1 MSNFN
6 LLKSKLTSWSIPV
19 SDDQLEQFETYYN
32 LLIDWNSKMNLTAI
46 TDRSEVEI
54 KHFLDSVALASV
66 INLNETKSIADIGTG
81 AGFPGIPIKIL
92 FPHIKILLLDS
103 LNKRIGF
110 LNKVIDEL
118 NLTGITAIHGRAETL
133 AHEAEY
139 REQFDICLS
148 RAVANLSSL
157 TELCLPFVRVGGQF
171 ISYKSGDCE
180 EEVRAANNAIT
191 LLGGRLSNVVE
202 FNLEDSRRSFII
214 VDKYENTVDK
224 YPRREGIPVKKPL

>member
-1 MSNFN
+1 MSKFN
-6 LLKSKLTSWSIPV
+6 LLKSKLTSWSIPI
-19 SDDQLEQFETYYN
+19 SDTQLDQFETYYN

-46 TDRSEVEI
+46 TARSEVEI

-66 INLNETKSIADIGTG
+66 INLNETESISDIGTG

-110 LNKVIDEL
+110 INRVIDEL
-118 NLTGITAIHGRAETL
+118 NLTDITAIHGRAETL
-133 AHEAEY
+133 AHDTKY

-180 EEVRAANNAIT
+180 EEVSAANKAIT

-202 FNLEDSRRSFII
+202 FNLEDSRRSFVI
-214 VDKYENTVDK
+214 VDKYENSVDK